1 MPLDGKTVLPGDF
14 LLKLFYARV
23 LEFDDL
29 PTADADQVIVMFIQ
43 VTGFIARLAIAEMTL
58 LSDAALSKQ
67 LQGPV
72 NGGITDPGI
81 FPAQAQVKLFSGEV
95 RADTQELLENNFS
108 LAGRFQALV
117 EQERPE
123 LVFCLCATHR
133 VIQLKTDFNLIEL
146 RGGCQELSHGTA

>member
-1 MPLDGKTVLPGDF
+1 MPLDGKPVLPGDF

-29 PTADADQVIVMFIQ
+29 PTAGADQVIVMFIQ

-81 FPAQAQVKLFSGEV
+81 FPAQTQVKFFGREV
-95 RADTQELLENNFS
+95 RADTQELLENYFP
-108 LAGRFQALV
+108 LAGRLQALV
-117 EQERPE
+117 EHEGPE
-123 LVFCLCATHR
+123 FVFCFCAAHR
-133 VIQLKTDFNLIEL
+133 TIQLKTDFNLI
-146 RGGCQELSHGTA
+146 